1 MKDKEKKEK
10 LHFLILGIRIVVSLT
25 LALLGFF
32 LFNEGSY
39 ELWVNLIFMV
49 TAYLIISYDLYIEMV
64 EEMKEGH
71 IFNEATLMI
80 VASLGAFSLR
90 FFGKEHNEFL
100 EAYLV
105 ILLFQVGEVFQDLAE
120 DKSRKAILKSI
131 DLREELASVSSG
143 EEIIRR
149 KPEEVHVGDIVIVS
163 TGEKV
168 LCDGRVID
176 GNAEIDESSLSGE
189 SALIAKQN
197 GDPVYSGTL
206 LSSGSIKVEVTK
218 EYSDSTVA
226 KLMEAI
232 EEGANGKSRSEK
244 FIRRFSKWYTPI
256 VMLIALFVAVL
267 PPLFLGA
274 NQAQNW
280 SKWIYVSLSFL
291 VVSCPC
297 AIVISVPLA
306 YFSGL
311 GLASKNGILVKGAV
325 YFDALN
331 SLKAVYSDKTGTITE
346 GKPTISG
353 LRVFGV
359 SEVELE
365 QTLTLIECRSHH
377 PLAESL
383 YRSFNRPN
391 IDFESYDEIPGYG
404 IKASFEGHTYLAGRK
419 NLLEKENVV
428 IKGEEKGTAIYIAK
442 DGEHIGNAL
451 FVDKAKRHS
460 AHLVSYLHEK
470 DITVSLLSGDA
481 EDSVKD
487 IATSLQMD
495 SYRSSLLPEE
505 KIAALKEEKARING
519 TIAYLGDGINDAPSL
534 AFSDVG
540 VAMGGLG
547 SDLSVMNAD
556 CVILNDDPLAFRK
569 LHKIAKATRN
579 RAIFN
584 IVFSLTVKF
593 VIVFLAIL
601 STVMGSWELPLWVSV
616 AGDSGLA
623 LLAIISSLLL
633 QFKKID

>member
-206 LSSGSIKVEVTK
+206 
-218 EYSDSTVA
+218 
-226 KLMEAI
+226 
-232 EEGANGKSRSEK
+232 
-244 FIRRFSKWYTPI
+244 TP
-256 VMLIALFVAVL
+256 L
-267 PPLFLGA
+267 
-274 NQAQNW
+274 
-280 SKWIYVSLSFL
+280 
-291 VVSCPC
+291 
-297 AIVISVPLA
+297 
-306 YFSGL
+306 
-311 GLASKNGILVKGAV
+311 
-325 YFDALN
+325 
-331 SLKAVYSDKTGTITE
+331 
-346 GKPTISG
+346 
-353 LRVFGV
+353 
-359 SEVELE
+359 
-365 QTLTLIECRSHH
+365 
-377 PLAESL
+377 
-383 YRSFNRPN
+383 
-391 IDFESYDEIPGYG
+391 
-404 IKASFEGHTYLAGRK
+404 
-419 NLLEKENVV
+419 
-428 IKGEEKGTAIYIAK
+428 
-442 DGEHIGNAL
+442 
-451 FVDKAKRHS
+451 
-460 AHLVSYLHEK
+460 
-470 DITVSLLSGDA
+470 TVS
-481 EDSVKD
+481 K
-487 IATSLQMD
+487 
-495 SYRSSLLPEE
+495 
-505 KIAALKEEKARING
+505 
-519 TIAYLGDGINDAPSL
+519 
-534 AFSDVG
+534 
-540 VAMGGLG
+540 
-547 SDLSVMNAD
+547 
-556 CVILNDDPLAFRK
+556 
-569 LHKIAKATRN
+569 
-579 RAIFN
+579 
-584 IVFSLTVKF
+584 
-593 VIVFLAIL
+593 
-601 STVMGSWELPLWVSV
+601 
-616 AGDSGLA
+616 
-623 LLAIISSLLL
+623 
-633 QFKKID
+633 

>member
-1 MKDKEKKEK
+1 MIIERALAKVSPRNVQLARAANREK
-10 LHFLILGIRIVVSLT
+10 
-25 LALLGFF
+25 
-32 LFNEGSY
+32 
-39 ELWVNLIFMV
+39 
-49 TAYLIISYDLYIEMV
+49 YDIW
-64 EEMKEGH
+64 
-71 IFNEATLMI
+71 
-80 VASLGAFSLR
+80 
-90 FFGKEHNEFL
+90 
-100 EAYLV
+100 
-105 ILLFQVGEVFQDLAE
+105 
-120 DKSRKAILKSI
+120 
-131 DLREELASVSSG
+131 
-143 EEIIRR
+143 
-149 KPEEVHVGDIVIVS
+149 P
-163 TGEKV
+163 
-168 LCDGRVID
+168 
-176 GNAEIDESSLSGE
+176 
-189 SALIAKQN
+189 
-197 GDPVYSGTL
+197 
-206 LSSGSIKVEVTK
+206 
-218 EYSDSTVA
+218 
-226 KLMEAI
+226 
-232 EEGANGKSRSEK
+232 
-244 FIRRFSKWYTPI
+244 
-256 VMLIALFVAVL
+256 
-267 PPLFLGA
+267 
-274 NQAQNW
+274 
-280 SKWIYVSLSFL
+280 
-291 VVSCPC
+291 
-297 AIVISVPLA
+297 
-306 YFSGL
+306 
-311 GLASKNGILVKGAV
+311 
-325 YFDALN
+325 
-331 SLKAVYSDKTGTITE
+331 
-346 GKPTISG
+346 
-353 LRVFGV
+353 
-359 SEVELE
+359 
-365 QTLTLIECRSHH
+365 
-377 PLAESL
+377 
-383 YRSFNRPN
+383 
-391 IDFESYDEIPGYG
+391 
-404 IKASFEGHTYLAGRK
+404 
-419 NLLEKENVV
+419 
-428 IKGEEKGTAIYIAK
+428 IYIAK